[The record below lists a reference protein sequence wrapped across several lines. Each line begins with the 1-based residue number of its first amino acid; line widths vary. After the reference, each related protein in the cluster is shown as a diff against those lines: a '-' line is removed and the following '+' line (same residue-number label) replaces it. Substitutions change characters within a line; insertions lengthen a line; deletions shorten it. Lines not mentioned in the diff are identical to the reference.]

1 MKTNL
6 FSFLVLVLSLLFVS
20 CETLVNKPV
29 KPLKKEIFSGYV
41 QKGPFIN
48 GSSVSI
54 SELDAS
60 LDQTGRS
67 YSTTVAD
74 NSGSFEQKQIELVS
88 NYVQLKADGYYFNEV
103 SGESS
108 SGQLTLYA
116 LADISQVN
124 SANVNVLTHLE
135 KSRVEYLVQEK
146 KLAFAAAKKQAQ
158 EEVLK
163 IFNLTMPADSTS
175 ESLNLS
181 GAGEN
186 NAILLAVSCILQ
198 GPLSTADMTQLMAN
212 ISTDIKT
219 DGTLD
224 NASLGSALFDNAR
237 LINLSDVRQHLTAKY
252 AELGLNTVTIPDFEK
267 QIQNFL
273 TKSTYKAVKLITY
286 PVSGDNGLN
295 ILNDTVK
302 NIPKSSNYLIY
313 SMKAEMP
320 KGTNLRIVIK
330 GDPIWYVPYNNS
342 TQIVNWT
349 VNPYN
354 TTTKIQEFTINES
367 DKRNDLYLSFYTYSV
382 YTNISIEFYENN
394 DQTPTRIKNIT
405 VGSPLQYSYPSTGS
419 FGTNILNNLVTK
431 ILVNQS
437 ASMKAEV
444 SSAGALNVVIRGGG
458 TWQINGIS
466 TNWTVEDFNAAKQWQ
481 IFTVKESGKVS
492 DLPIVF
498 TSPGT
503 YKIEYHENNDF
514 VATRVKEITI
524 M

>member
-1 MKTNL
+1 MKTKFLSIIICTLL
-6 FSFLVLVLSLLFVS
+6 FSLSS
-20 CETLVNKPV
+20 CDKNTIT
-29 KPLKKEIFSGYV
+29 PLTKEVFSGYV

-48 GSSVSI
+48 GSSVAI

-60 LDQTGRS
+60 LNQTGRI
-67 YSTTVAD
+67 YSTTVAG

-103 SGESS
+103 SGETS

-116 LADISQVN
+116 LTDISQVN

-135 KSRVEYLVQEK
+135 KSRVEYLVQQK
-146 KLAFAAAKKQAQ
+146 GMSFAAAKKQAQ
-158 EEVLK
+158 KEVLA
-163 IFNLTMPADSTS
+163 IFSLTLPTDSTS

-181 GAGEN
+181 AGGDN

-198 GPLSTADMTQLMAN
+198 GSSTTAEMSELMAN
-212 ISTDIKT
+212 IISDIKT

-224 NASLGSALFDNAR
+224 NTTLCSALFDNAR

-252 AELGLNTVTIPDFEK
+252 AELGLNTVTIPNFEK
-267 QIQNFL
+267 QVQNFL

-302 NIPKSSNYLIY
+302 NIPKSSNSLIY

-330 GDPIWYVPYNNS
+330 GDPIWSVSNNYS
-342 TQIVNWT
+342 TLTVNWN
-349 VNPYN
+349 VSPYN
-354 TTTKIQEFTINES
+354 TTTKSQEFTINES
-367 DKRNDLYLSFYTYSV
+367 DKRNDLYLSFYTNSIYA
-382 YTNISIEFYENN
+382 NISIEYYENN
-394 DQTPTRIKNIT
+394 DQTPTRVKNMT
-405 VGSPLQYSYPSTGS
+405 VGSPLLYSYPASGS
-419 FGTNILNNLVTK
+419 FGPNILNSLATKTLLNLSTS
-431 ILVNQS
+431 LR
-437 ASMKAEV
+437 AEITTG
-444 SSAGALNVVIRGGG
+444 GALKVIIFGGG
-458 TWQINGIS
+458 TWKVNSPI

-481 IFTVKESGKVS
+481 IFTVTESGKVS

-503 YKIEYHENNDF
+503 YKIEYYENNDSF
-514 VATRVKEITI
+514 ATRVKQLTI
-524 M
+524 I